1 MQTKVKLTKERFLD
15 WYFSDNDDILIT
27 ARNMIKEL
35 HSEGKYSV
43 NVRELLD
50 GCSELPDW
58 IMKDYDEE
66 KDWSD
71 EGKYYTPEE
80 IELV

>member
-1 MQTKVKLTKERFLD
+1 MSTKVKLTKERFLD
-15 WYFSDNDDILIT
+15 WYFSDTDDILMT
-27 ARNMIKEL
+27 ARNMIRDL
-35 HSEGKYSV
+35 HSSGEFHTTV
-43 NVRELLD
+43 QDLLD

-58 IMKDYDEE
+58 IMRDYNEE
-66 KDWSD
+66 TDWSD

>member
-27 ARNMIKEL
+27 ARNMIKDLNSTGEF
-35 HSEGKYSV
+35 ST

-58 IMKDYDEE
+58 IMKDYNEE
-66 KDWSD
+66 TDWSD
-71 EGKYYTPEE
+71 ESKCYSPED
-80 IELV
+80 IELI